1 MFYLK
6 WFSWYFKYKVPAV
19 SITRQPFV
27 RSATITWY
35 PGEIQWNILL
45 IDSSTHRGAH
55 FSQWDMC
62 SISNGPRDNSST
74 RSHRVNHH
82 SLAICSSATITWGS
96 GELQWKTL
104 LIDCSSHRGAHFS
117 HWDMCSISNGSRNNS
132 STRSQRVS
140 ITRQPFVTSATIAW
154 YPCELQWNTLLIDS
168 SSHRGAHH
176 CHWDMCSIS
185 NVLKIIQ
192 VQGPSELNITQ
203 QPFVTSATITWDPG
217 DLQWNTLLIDCSSHR
232 GAHFSRWDMCSISN
246 GSRDNSS
253 TRSQRFP
260 LLASHLLH
268 QPL

>member
-6 WFSWYFKYKVPAV
+6 WFSWYFKYKVPAF

-55 FSQWDMC
+55 FSHWDMC

-82 SLAICSSATITWGS
+82 SLAICSSATITWGP

-117 HWDMCSISNGSRNNS
+117 HWDMCSISNGSR
-132 STRSQRVS
+132 
-140 ITRQPFVTSATIAW
+140 
-154 YPCELQWNTLLIDS
+154 
-168 SSHRGAHH
+168 
-176 CHWDMCSIS
+176 
-185 NVLKIIQ
+185 
-192 VQGPSELNITQ
+192 
-203 QPFVTSATITWDPG
+203 
-217 DLQWNTLLIDCSSHR
+217 
-232 GAHFSRWDMCSISN
+232 
-246 GSRDNSS
+246 DNSS
-253 TRSQRFP
+253 TRSQRIKHHTT
-260 LLASHLLH
+260 AICYISHYNLRSRRVTVKYSINRLF
-268 QPL
+268 LSSRRTF